1 MTTATQ
7 VNTQLTPAA
16 ETFIRRFLRFA
27 AGSEAGFRLKVAP
40 GGCSGYATEFDLVD
54 GPDAGDFV
62 WVYEGLR
69 IFLAADSRKFLDGA
83 TVDFVEDRSHTGLV
97 IRTKGPAPAACGPL
111 SKLVPIES
119 LMRR

>member
-27 AGSEAGFRLKVAP
+27 AESEAGFRLKVAL
-40 GGCSGYATEFDLVD
+40 GGCSGYATEFDLVG
-54 GPDAGDFV
+54 GPDAGDCV
-62 WVYEGLR
+62 WEYEGLR
-69 IFLAADSRKFLDGA
+69 IYLAAGSRKILDGA
-83 TVDFVEDRSHTGLV
+83 TVDFVEDSSHTGLV
-97 IRTKGPAPAACGPL
+97 IRTKGVAPAACGPL
-111 SKLVPIES
+111 PKLVQIES